1 MSEPCSPPRFGNHR
15 DRVFL
20 QQALAGTREFGV
32 VADLFSQLSDPT
44 RLRIFW
50 MLCHSEACVSN
61 IADLLEMSSPAVSH
75 HLRSLRDT
83 GLISGRREG
92 KEVYY
97 RASEGEAAQLL
108 HHMIEQT
115 MQITCPEEAEL
126 LSDFRADQVA
136 LIHDIH
142 EYLLL
147 HLDEKITIE
156 TLSHQFHVN
165 ATTLKTVFKS
175 VYGNSL
181 AAHMKEHRMEKAVRL
196 LSETGLP
203 IAEIARRVGYDSQSK
218 FTAAFKSSYG
228 VLPTEYRKTAQN
240 QDSG

>member
-142 EYLLL
+142 EYLCER
-147 HLDEKITIE
+147 H
-156 TLSHQFHVN
+156 H
-165 ATTLKTVFKS
+165 
-175 VYGNSL
+175 
-181 AAHMKEHRMEKAVRL
+181 
-196 LSETGLP
+196 
-203 IAEIARRVGYDSQSK
+203 AEDGFQVGI
-218 FTAAFKSSYG
+218 
-228 VLPTEYRKTAQN
+228 R
-240 QDSG
+240 

>member
-181 AAHMKEHRMEKAVRL
+181 AAHMKEHRLERAAEL
-196 LSETGLP
+196 LQHGDGSV
-203 IAEIARRVGYDSQSK
+203 AEIAAAVGYDSASR
-218 FTAAFKSSYG
+218 FSAAFRERFHM
-228 VLPTEYRKTAQN
+228 LPTEYRRQLK
-240 QDSG
+240 

>member
-1 MSEPCSPPRFGNHR
+1 
-15 DRVFL
+15 
-20 QQALAGTREFGV
+20 
-32 VADLFSQLSDPT
+32 
-44 RLRIFW
+44 
-50 MLCHSEACVSN
+50 
-61 IADLLEMSSPAVSH
+61 
-75 HLRSLRDT
+75 
-83 GLISGRREG
+83 
-92 KEVYY
+92 
-97 RASEGEAAQLL
+97 
-108 HHMIEQT
+108 MIEQT

-156 TLSHQFHVN
+156 TLSRQFHVN

-196 LSETGLP
+196 LLETGLP
-203 IAEIARRVGYDSQSK
+203 IAEVARRVGYDSQSK

-240 QDSG
+240 QAFG

>member
-156 TLSHQFHVN
+156 TLSRQFHVN

-175 VYGNSL
+175 VLRKFPRRTHEGTPHGKGGQASL
-181 AAHMKEHRMEKAVRL
+181 RDRPPDCRNRPQGRIRQPEQVHR
-196 LSETGLP
+196 S
-203 IAEIARRVGYDSQSK
+203 I
-218 FTAAFKSSYG
+218 
-228 VLPTEYRKTAQN
+228 
-240 QDSG
+240 

>member
-1 MSEPCSPPRFGNHR
+1 MSDTSTLPRFGNHR
-15 DRVFL
+15 NHVFL
-20 QQALAGTREFGV
+20 QQALSGTREFGV
-32 VADLFSQLSDPT
+32 VAELFSQLSDPS

-61 IADLLEMSSPAVSH
+61 IADLLDMSSPAVSH
-75 HLRSLRDT
+75 HLRSLRGT

-97 RASEGEAAQLL
+97 RASESEVAQLL

-142 EYLLL
+142 EYLLQ
-147 HLDEKITIE
+147 HLEEKITIE
-156 TLSHQFHVN
+156 MLSRQFHLN
-165 ATTLKTVFKS
+165 ATTLKAVFKS
-175 VYGNSL
+175 VYGSSL
-181 AAHMKEHRMEKAVRL
+181 AAHIKEHRLERAAKL
-196 LSETGLP
+196 LTETGFS
-203 IAEIARRVGYDSQSK
+203 IAEISRRVGYDSQSK
-218 FTAAFKSSYG
+218 FTAAFKSRFG

-240 QDSG
+240 QLSG